1 MILFSFKLTRMT
13 FSSPANFN
21 EICPTRT
28 SSIRPAS
35 QITFKYVLGVGFGT
49 SGADGVVGP
58 SGSPDG
64 ATVPPSP
71 LSPGVPV
78 SVPGVATSLPLPSSA
93 RGAIVSPASVAI
105 TVYGLEVTQVDN
117 AKTTAMANA
126 RILFVF
132 CFMSSDS
139 FLQLS
144 IFLG

>member
-1 MILFSFKLTRMT
+1 MV
-13 FSSPANFN
+13 
-21 EICPTRT
+21 
-28 SSIRPAS
+28 PAS
-35 QITFKYVLGVGFGT
+35 VPKTTFTLRYFVSAAGDVVG
-49 SGADGVVGP
+49 SDGVPEGI
-58 SGSPDG
+58 
-64 ATVPPSP
+64 TVLPSP
-71 LSPGVPV
+71 LPPGVPV
-78 SVPGVATSLPLPSSA
+78 SVVPGVTSPLPLPSSA

-126 RILFVF
+126 RILFIF

>member
-1 MILFSFKLTRMT
+1 MKDSTVSARVENNVKLEAEDILQKL
-13 FSSPANFN
+13 
-21 EICPTRT
+21 
-28 SSIRPAS
+28 
-35 QITFKYVLGVGFGT
+35 
-49 SGADGVVGP
+49 
-58 SGSPDG
+58 
-64 ATVPPSP
+64 
-71 LSPGVPV
+71 GVPV
-78 SVPGVATSLPLPSSA
+78 SVVPGVTSPLPLPSSA

>member
-1 MILFSFKLTRMT
+1 MT
-13 FSSPANFN
+13 FSCSANFN
-21 EICPTRT
+21 ETCPTRT
-28 SSIRPAS
+28 FSISPAS
-35 QITFKYVLGVGFGT
+35 QTTFKYVLGAGFGST
-49 SGADGVVGP
+49 GVDGAVGP

-64 ATVPPSP
+64 ITSVLPSP

-78 SVPGVATSLPLPSSA
+78 SVVPGVAAPLPLPSSV